1 MRDNKLLPVII
12 ALLCII
18 LVAIIIFGITLFSK
32 DKNGKGN
39 NGEGILGND
48 GEVVVPVIDLNLNT
62 EEEEQ
67 EEVTIEVKVTTDDEG
82 GIEYIEL
89 PDKTKIYSDTK
100 EYVVK
105 ENGNYKFKAVGV
117 NGGESSL
124 SIEVTNIREI
134 SSNNPY
140 IPEGFEHIGGEVD
153 TGFVIQDSFGN
164 QYVWVPV
171 PSGILTRST
180 MMSTDYEESNSY
192 ATALV
197 NSVAKN
203 YGFYI
208 ARFEASSYE
217 ADGKRVAASVAEK
230 MPWTDINFREAEE
243 AASLT
248 AEAFGY
254 ENVATSLI
262 SSYAWDTTLEW
273 IDKTVTNYSTNT
285 SYGNYSG
292 TIYTTGSTESDQM
305 NYICDL
311 AGNVREWTTEEYNP
325 ITSSDG
331 KKKSSKKNNTPDTV
345 KSRVVRGGS
354 ASLNKI
360 ANSRNGYPEDLTDE
374 YWGFR
379 IVLYQNT

>member
-39 NGEGILGND
+39 NGGGILGNE
-48 GEVVVPVIDLNLNT
+48 GEVVVPVIDLNLST

-67 EEVTIEVKVTTDDEG
+67 EEVTIEVKATTDDEG

-311 AGNVREWTTEEYNP
+311 AGNVREWTTEIYKDSANQSNYN
-325 ITSSDG
+325 IKQRG
-331 KKKSSKKNNTPDTV
+331 I
-345 KSRVVRGGS
+345 RGGS
-354 ASLNKI
+354 ANL
-360 ANSRNGYPEDLTDE
+360 SRTPSSHIGYAENTSDT

-379 IVLYQNT
+379 MILYKQ

>member
-12 ALLCII
+12 ALLCIV

-32 DKNGKGN
+32 DKGEKGN
-39 NGEGILGND
+39 NGGILGGD
-48 GEVVVPVIDLNLNT
+48 EEIIVPVIDLSLNN

-67 EEVTIEVKVTTDDEG
+67 DEVTIEIKATTDDEG

-89 PDKTKIYSDTK
+89 PDKTKIYAETK
-100 EYVVK
+100 EYTVT
-105 ENGNYKFKAVGV
+105 ENGTYKFKAVGV
-117 NGGESSL
+117 NGGEVSQ

-140 IPEGFEHIGGEVD
+140 IPEGFEHVGGEVD
-153 TGFVIQDSFGN
+153 TGYVIKDSFGN

-230 MPWTDINFREAEE
+230 MPWTDINFREAE
-243 AASLT
+243 AAAAET
-248 AEAFGY
+248 AEVFGY

-311 AGNVREWTTEEYNP
+311 AGNVREWTTEEYSP
-325 ITSSDG
+325 ITSTG
-331 KKKSSKKNNTPDTV
+331 TKKTSSSKKNNTSDTV

-354 ASLNKI
+354 ANLNKI

-379 IVLYQNT
+379 IVLYQNN

>member
-1 MRDNKLLPVII
+1 M
-12 ALLCII
+12 
-18 LVAIIIFGITLFSK
+18 LF
-32 DKNGKGN
+32 
-39 NGEGILGND
+39 
-48 GEVVVPVIDLNLNT
+48 
-62 EEEEQ
+62 
-67 EEVTIEVKVTTDDEG
+67 
-82 GIEYIEL
+82 
-89 PDKTKIYSDTK
+89 
-100 EYVVK
+100 
-105 ENGNYKFKAVGV
+105 
-117 NGGESSL
+117 
-124 SIEVTNIREI
+124 
-134 SSNNPY
+134 
-140 IPEGFEHIGGEVD
+140 
-153 TGFVIQDSFGN
+153 
-164 QYVWVPV
+164 
-171 PSGILTRST
+171 RS
-180 MMSTDYEESNSY
+180 
-192 ATALV
+192 
-197 NSVAKN
+197 
-203 YGFYI
+203 
-208 ARFEASSYE
+208 
-217 ADGKRVAASVAEK
+217 
-230 MPWTDINFREAEE
+230 WTDINFREAEE

>member
-1 MRDNKLLPVII
+1 MGDNKRLPIIIGVLCAVLVVILI
-12 ALLCII
+12 VGII
-18 LVAIIIFGITLFSK
+18 LINS
-32 DKNGKGN
+32 GKGGKVTGN
-39 NGEGILGND
+39 NSSGVGSDDEVIL
-48 GEVVVPVIDLNLNT
+48 PDLDLSLNT

-67 EEVTIEVKVTTDDEG
+67 TEVIISVFASTEDEE
-82 GIEYIEL
+82 GISYIQL
-89 PDKTKIYSDTK
+89 PDRTRIYVDSK
-100 EYVVK
+100 EYVVTA
-105 ENGNYKFKAVGV
+105 NGKYKFKAVGV
-117 NGGESSL
+117 NGGETTST
-124 SIEVTNIREI
+124 IEVTNIREV
-134 SSNNPY
+134 SPNNPY

-153 TGFVIQDSFGN
+153 DGFVIQDRYGN

-208 ARFEASSYE
+208 ARFEASAYE
-217 ADGKRVAASVAEK
+217 VNGKRVAASLASK

-243 AASLT
+243 AAVST
-248 AEAFGY
+248 AGALGY
-254 ENVATSLI
+254 ENVSTALI

-273 IDKTVTNYSTNT
+273 IDQTVTNYSTNT

-292 TIYTTGSTESDQM
+292 TIYATGSTESDQM
-305 NYICDL
+305 NNICDL
-311 AGNVREWTTEEYNP
+311 AGNVREWTTEEYSP
-325 ITSSDG
+325 ITSTG
-331 KKKSSKKNNTPDTV
+331 KNKPTSSNKNTDTTTN
-345 KSRVVRGGS
+345 RVVRGGS
-354 ASLNKI
+354 ANLNKI
-360 ANSRNGYPEDLTDE
+360 PNSRNGYPDNLTDE